1 MQMAIDVADFS
12 PAEADQLR
20 RAMGSKRSIEKMEA
34 MRARLLA
41 GMTRNGL
48 PAQVQEEI
56 YDKLKAFADFG
67 FPESHAF
74 SFAFLV
80 YASAWLKVHHPAAF
94 YAGVLAAQPMGF
106 YSPQTLIADAR
117 RHGIG
122 VLRPDLQRSGVQA
135 RVEQVRSR
143 PVGGE
148 PRLVPTPSGTAAVP
162 RTPGGAGAGA
172 GDPARSLAVRVGL
185 ASVRNVGEKVA
196 ERIVAER
203 DAHGPYADLRD
214 LVRRVE
220 LSTAQLEAL
229 ATGGALETLGVT
241 RREALWAAG
250 ALAQE
255 GPGTLPGV
263 SVGVAAPAL
272 PGMSPVELAV
282 ADVWAT
288 GVTVDSYPTQYVREG
303 LDAAGVLRVEQVFR
317 HEADRRIAVA
327 GVVTHRQRPGTAGGV
342 TFLSLEDETGL
353 LNIVC
358 SAGLWQRFR
367 KTARTS
373 RALVVRGRLER
384 ADGATNL
391 VAEHLSPLSLKV
403 ATTSRDFQ

>member
-1 MQMAIDVADFS
+1 M
-12 PAEADQLR
+12 
-20 RAMGSKRSIEKMEA
+20 
-34 MRARLLA
+34 
-41 GMTRNGL
+41 
-48 PAQVQEEI
+48 
-56 YDKLKAFADFG
+56 
-67 FPESHAF
+67 
-74 SFAFLV
+74 
-80 YASAWLKVHHPAAF
+80 
-94 YAGVLAAQPMGF
+94 
-106 YSPQTLIADAR
+106 
-117 RHGIG
+117 
-122 VLRPDLQRSGVQA
+122 LRPDVQRSGVQA
-135 RVEQVRSR
+135 VVERVR
-143 PVGGE
+143 PEPAGGE
-148 PRLVPTPSGTAAVP
+148 PRLTPRPSGTAPVP
-162 RTPGGAGAGA
+162 PLRAGGARGFAEVPPPFGPVDEPVPAPGA
-172 GDPARSLAVRVGL
+172 PAASAAPVPIAPEPAAPEPAAPGSVAPAAAEPERSLAVRVGL

-196 ERIVAER
+196 ERVVAER
-203 DAHGPYADLRD
+203 DAHGPFADLRD

-229 ATGGALETLGVT
+229 ATGGALESLGVT

-255 GPGTLPGV
+255 GPDTLPGV
-263 SVGVAAPAL
+263 SVGVQAPTL

-288 GVTVDSYPTQYVREG
+288 GVTVDSYPTQYVRDG
-303 LDAAGVLRVEQVFR
+303 LDAQGVLRVEQAFR
-317 HEADRRIAVA
+317 HEAGRRVAVA

-358 SAGLWQRFR
+358 STGLWQRFR
-367 KTARTS
+367 KVARTS

-391 VAEHLSPLSLKV
+391 IAEHLTPLSLGI